1 MEDNLPSDKYHYQ
14 MTVYT
19 GTKKQAGTTSKIS
32 FILSGD
38 ECDTGVRRL
47 FDGKRKVHSILL
59 LLSLIFFLIVQ
70 DHLGIYGKGKSI
82 FFMVSFHIKVFLN
95 KKPFHQSLYNFH
107 EKCFNETLTVRN
119 MKAVAFVTTC

>member
-1 MEDNLPSDKYHYQ
+1 MEDNLSSDKYHYQ

-47 FDGKRKVHSILL
+47 FDGKRKVNNSILL
-59 LLSLIFFLIVQ
+59 LLSLFLFLIVQ
-70 DHLGIYGKGKSI
+70 EQLDMYDKKGNFYI
-82 FFMVSFHIKVFLN
+82 LHGPSFRLKYFLN
-95 KKPFHQSLYNFH
+95 KRDV
-107 EKCFNETLTVRN
+107 TLS
-119 MKAVAFVTTC
+119 F